1 MSRFAVSVFG
11 RDRPGIVAAVTRVLA
26 DAGCNLE
33 DTSMTIL
40 RGHFAMM
47 LVISGGAGIFARDL
61 QARLSPVADRLDLQL
76 SVRSVSD
83 DVTTA
88 QVSGERW
95 SAAVYAA
102 DQPGLVARVSEVLAG
117 YQVNIVGLETR
128 LVGEPDAVYVMHFEL
143 EVPAG
148 RAGQVQ
154 SDLAAAARARRRGEH
169 APRRARR
176 AVVAVRPVLRL
187 PAPQLKMVAKP
198 VARLDQPAQQVA
210 NDLVDTMGTY
220 DHCVGLAAPQ
230 IGVGLRVFAMDV
242 SGHPKARSCHGLVVL
257 FNPEVLLATES
268 KVAREGCMSVPDLT
282 GNVLR
287 PSRVVIRGM
296 TSKGSI
302 RVIEADALEARA
314 LLPELDHLD
323 GLLFLDRVAAPHTDL
338 FQRRTY
344 R

>member
-61 QARLSPVADRLDLQL
+61 RARLSPVADRLDLQL

-95 SAAVYAA
+95 LAAVYAA

-143 EVPAG
+143 EVPTG

-154 SDLAAAARARRRGEH
+154 SDLA
-169 APRRARR
+169 
-176 AVVAVRPVLRL
+176 V
-187 PAPQLKMVAKP
+187 
-198 VARLDQPAQQVA
+198 
-210 NDLVDTMGTY
+210 T
-220 DHCVGLAAPQ
+220 
-230 IGVGLRVFAMDV
+230 
-242 SGHPKARSCHGLVVL
+242 
-257 FNPEVLLATES
+257 
-268 KVAREGCMSVPDLT
+268 
-282 GNVLR
+282 
-287 PSRVVIRGM
+287 
-296 TSKGSI
+296 
-302 RVIEADALEARA
+302 ARA
-314 LLPELDHLD
+314 LGVEVSMRPDEPDVL
-323 GLLFLDRVAAPHTDL
+323 
-338 FQRRTY
+338 
-344 R
+344 